1 LEGGVKWVLRD
12 GVNLRRIAIRA
23 SNRLLNEIFSGAPGP
38 AQSSDPGDPIDVE
51 RGPEA
56 LDADSMALFQH
67 TPPRDRARDTARGY
81 AAIRLSIFPI
91 EVPADAGKEVQSAV
105 LLVHGAPALTLS
117 G

>member
-1 LEGGVKWVLRD
+1 MALTFGELRSGHRTGFQMSYFLEHRVRPNHPIRVIRSTLYGG
-12 GVNLRRIAIRA
+12 RRR
-23 SNRLLNEIFSGAPGP
+23 SMQN
-38 AQSSDPGDPIDVE
+38 
-51 RGPEA
+51 
-56 LDADSMALFQH
+56 SMALFQH